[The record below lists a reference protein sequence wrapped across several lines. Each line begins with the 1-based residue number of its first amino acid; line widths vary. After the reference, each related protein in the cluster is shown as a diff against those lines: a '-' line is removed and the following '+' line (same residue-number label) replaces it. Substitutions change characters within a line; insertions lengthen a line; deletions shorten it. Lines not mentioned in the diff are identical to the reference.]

1 MLGADIDTIKDSPEV
16 RKSMKDKLDAILKQY
31 EW

>member
-1 MLGADIDTIKDSPEV
+1 MLGADIDTIKDNPLV
-16 RKSMKDKLDAILKQY
+16 RKGMKDKLDAILKQY

>member
-1 MLGADIDTIKDSPEV
+1 VDIEHNKEDAAEREDVKG
-16 RKSMKDKLDAILKQY
+16 KLDAILKQY